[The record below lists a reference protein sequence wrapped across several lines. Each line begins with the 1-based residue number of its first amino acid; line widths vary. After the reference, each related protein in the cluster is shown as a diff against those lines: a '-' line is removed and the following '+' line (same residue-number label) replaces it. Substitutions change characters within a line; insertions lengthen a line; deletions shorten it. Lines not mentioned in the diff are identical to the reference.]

1 MGTPG
6 MSGTGG
12 TTELVI
18 ATRGSKL
25 ALWQAEHVRDELVA
39 RDPALSVRLL
49 VLKTQGDKVLDRAL
63 SEIGGKGLFTKEIE
77 EALLDRRA
85 DVAVHSM
92 KDLPAEGPSGLA
104 IAAVPP
110 REDPRDA
117 LLLAPGY
124 RALLEALPAHAGRAT
139 ALVRALPP
147 GARIGTSS
155 LRRVCQIRAMRPD
168 LDVQPLRGN
177 VDTRLRKLQEGQYEA
192 IVLATAGLVRLGLG
206 EHIAARF
213 EIDEMVPACGQ
224 GALAIQCRDEDEAV
238 RARLAVLSEAAVEA
252 AVRAERTFNQRLG
265 GSCHTPIG
273 AHATVEH
280 GPAGAELRLV
290 GMSGSSDGRTVLR
303 GEERGPLHA
312 ASELGAA
319 LGDALLRRGAP
330 K

>member
-1 MGTPG
+1 MNG
-6 MSGTGG
+6 MSDK
-12 TTELVI
+12 TELCI

-25 ALWQAEHVRDELVA
+25 ALWQAEHVRGELVA
-39 RDPALSVRLL
+39 RDPALWVRLL

-92 KDLPAEGPSGLA
+92 KDLPAEGPSGLV

-117 LLLAPGY
+117 LLLAPGCK
-124 RALLEALPAHAGRAT
+124 ALQDNLPAQAGRAS
-139 ALVRALPP
+139 ALLRALPP
-147 GARIGTSS
+147 GARVGTSS
-155 LRRVCQIRAMRPD
+155 LRRVCQIRALRPD

-192 IVLATAGLVRLGLG
+192 IVLATAGLMRLGLG

-224 GALAIQCRDEDEAV
+224 GALAIQCRDGDEAV
-238 RARLAVLSEAAVEA
+238 RARLAVLSDPAVEA
-252 AVRAERTFNQRLG
+252 AVRAERAFNQRLG

-280 GPAGAELRLV
+280 GPTGTLLRLV
-290 GMSGSSDGRTVLR
+290 AMSGSSDGRTVHR
-303 GEERGPLHA
+303 GEERGPLEA
-312 ASELGAA
+312 AVELGEA
-319 LGDALLRRGAP
+319 LGEALLRRGALG
-330 K
+330 

>member
-1 MGTPG
+1 M
-6 MSGTGG
+6 
-12 TTELVI
+12 TELVI

-92 KDLPAEGPSGLA
+92 KDLPAEGPAGLV
-104 IAAVPP
+104 IGAVPP

-124 RALLEALPAHAGRAT
+124 KALLENLPMHAGRAS
-139 ALVRALPP
+139 ALVRSLPP
-147 GARIGTSS
+147 GARVGTSS
-155 LRRVCQIRAMRPD
+155 LRRVCQIRALRPD

-224 GALAIQCRDEDEAV
+224 GALAIQCRDTDEAV
-238 RARLAVLSEAAVEA
+238 RARLAVLSEPAVEA
-252 AVRAERTFNQRLG
+252 AVQAERAFNQRLG

-273 AHATVEH
+273 AHAAIEQ
-280 GPAGAELRLV
+280 GPDGAQLRLV
-290 GMSGSSDGRTVLR
+290 GMSGSSDGRTVLV
-303 GEERGPLHA
+303 GEERGPLRA
-312 ASELGAA
+312 AAELGAA
-319 LGDALLRRGAP
+319 LGDALLRRGLP
-330 K
+330 G